1 MTRRGGQAGRAA
13 GVVRESGDELAGEV
27 AMDKEAGAEPEVPRI
42 LIAYDGSEASQRAL
56 DRVIRFM
63 KEAEVGLVTVA
74 RPIYRDAPYTGYADP
89 KDEEEQ
95 KQVLFAAREV
105 LANGGISATGFAP
118 VGDPAD
124 EVLAT
129 AKAFEAELIVIGAR
143 SLGTVGRLVLGSV
156 STKVMHESDCDVL
169 VVK

>member
-1 MTRRGGQAGRAA
+1 MT
-13 GVVRESGDELAGEV
+13 DTPT
-27 AMDKEAGAEPEVPRI
+27 GARPRI
-42 LIAYDGSEASQRAL
+42 LIAYDGSEASQRAR
-56 DRVIRFM
+56 DRVTRFM

-74 RPIYRDAPYTGYADP
+74 RPIYRDPRYTGYADP

-95 KQVLFAAREV
+95 RQLLVAARDV
-105 LANGGISATGFAP
+105 LARSGIAATGFAP

-124 EVLAT
+124 EILA
-129 AKAFEAELIVIGAR
+129 AARAFDAQLIVIGAR